1 MKSLQQDEPKT
12 STLLRLDGVTKGY
25 HDGLIFNPVLSGINL
40 EIERGE
46 TISLR
51 GASGSGK
58 STLIGLIAGLS
69 RPDSGAIIFD
79 GADVG
84 RLAPVDQALLRAH
97 RIGVVLQKGNL
108 IPFLSALENVELAA
122 KIAGRRDRRGYSSS
136 LLQNLGLG
144 GRIHH
149 RPARLSGGEAQRASL
164 AVALVNEP
172 ELLLADEVTGEL
184 DSGTADQ
191 LLTLLFETARDRE
204 MAVLYV
210 THDREIAFRAQR
222 QLRLVDQGLVEQG
235 LVEQGLVERSAAD
248 QAGS

>member
-1 MKSLQQDEPKT
+1 MQQDGPRA
-12 STLLRLDGVTKGY
+12 SVLLRLDGVTKGY
-25 HDGLIFNPVLSGINL
+25 RDGVVFNPVLFGINL
-40 EIERGE
+40 EIGRGE

-69 RPDSGAIIFD
+69 RPDSGTIVFD
-79 GADVG
+79 GADVA
-84 RLAPVDQALLRAH
+84 RLTSVDQALLRAR

-122 KIAGRRDRRGYSSS
+122 KMAGRRDRRKFSMS

-149 RPARLSGGEAQRASL
+149 RPARLSGGEAQRAAL

-184 DSGTADQ
+184 DSDTADQ
-191 LLTLLFETARDRE
+191 LLTLLFETAHDRE

-210 THDREIAFRAQR
+210 THDREIAARAER
-222 QLRLVDQGLVEQG
+222 QLRLIDL
-235 LVEQGLVERSAAD
+235 GLVERAPWIRGLMDRALVD
-248 QAGS
+248 RAGS

>member
-1 MKSLQQDEPKT
+1 MQQDGPKA
-12 STLLRLDGVTKGY
+12 SILLRLDGVTKGY
-25 HDGLIFNPVLSGINL
+25 RDGVVFNPVLFGINL
-40 EIERGE
+40 EIGRGE

-69 RPDSGAIIFD
+69 RPDSGTIVFD
-79 GADVG
+79 GADVA
-84 RLAPVDQALLRAH
+84 RLTSVDQALLRAR

-122 KIAGRRDRRGYSSS
+122 KMAGRRDRRKFSMS

-149 RPARLSGGEAQRASL
+149 RPARLSGGEAQRAAL

-184 DSGTADQ
+184 DSDTADQ

-210 THDREIAFRAQR
+210 THDREIAARAER
-222 QLRLVDQGLVEQG
+222 QLRLIDL
-235 LVEQGLVERSAAD
+235 GLVERAPSIGA
-248 QAGS
+248 

>member
-1 MKSLQQDEPKT
+1 MQQDGPKA
-12 STLLRLDGVTKGY
+12 SILLRLDGVTKGY
-25 HDGLIFNPVLSGINL
+25 RDGVVFNPVLFGINL
-40 EIERGE
+40 EIGRGE

-69 RPDSGAIIFD
+69 RPDSGTIVFD
-79 GADVG
+79 GADVA
-84 RLAPVDQALLRAH
+84 RLTSVDQALLRAR

-122 KIAGRRDRRGYSSS
+122 KMAGRRDRRKFSMS

-149 RPARLSGGEAQRASL
+149 RPARLSGGEAQRAAL

-184 DSGTADQ
+184 DSDTADQ

-210 THDREIAFRAQR
+210 THDREIAARAER
-222 QLRLVDQGLVEQG
+222 QLRLIDL
-235 LVEQGLVERSAAD
+235 GLVERAPWIRGLMDRALVD
-248 QAGS
+248 RAGS

>member
-1 MKSLQQDEPKT
+1 MQQDGPKA
-12 STLLRLDGVTKGY
+12 SILLRLDGVTKGY
-25 HDGLIFNPVLSGINL
+25 RDGVVFNPVLFGINL
-40 EIERGE
+40 EIGRGE

-69 RPDSGAIIFD
+69 RPDSGTIVFD
-79 GADVG
+79 GADVA
-84 RLAPVDQALLRAH
+84 RLTSVDQALLRAR

-122 KIAGRRDRRGYSSS
+122 KMAGRRDRRKFSMS

-149 RPARLSGGEAQRASL
+149 RPARLSGGEAQRAAL

-184 DSGTADQ
+184 DSDTADQ
-191 LLTLLFETARDRE
+191 LLTLLFETAHDRE

-210 THDREIAFRAQR
+210 THDREIAARAER
-222 QLRLVDQGLVEQG
+222 QLRLIDL
-235 LVEQGLVERSAAD
+235 GLVERAPWIGA
-248 QAGS
+248 

>member
-1 MKSLQQDEPKT
+1 MQQDGPKA
-12 STLLRLDGVTKGY
+12 SILLRLDGVTKGY
-25 HDGLIFNPVLSGINL
+25 RDGVVFNPVLFGINL
-40 EIERGE
+40 EIGRGE

-69 RPDSGAIIFD
+69 RPDSGAIVFD
-79 GADVG
+79 GADVA
-84 RLAPVDQALLRAH
+84 RLTSVDQALLRAR

-122 KIAGRRDRRGYSSS
+122 KMAGRRDRRKFSMS

-149 RPARLSGGEAQRASL
+149 RPARLSGGEAQRAAL

-184 DSGTADQ
+184 DSDTADQ

-210 THDREIAFRAQR
+210 THDREIAARAER
-222 QLRLVDQGLVEQG
+222 QLRLIDL
-235 LVEQGLVERSAAD
+235 GLVERAPWIRGLMDRALVD
-248 QAGS
+248 RAGS

>member
-1 MKSLQQDEPKT
+1 MQQDGPRA
-12 STLLRLDGVTKGY
+12 SVLLRLDGVTKGY
-25 HDGLIFNPVLSGINL
+25 RDGVVFNPVLFGINL
-40 EIERGE
+40 ELGRGE

-69 RPDSGAIIFD
+69 RPDSGAIVFD
-79 GADVG
+79 GADVA
-84 RLAPVDQALLRAH
+84 RLTSVDQALLRAR

-122 KIAGRRDRRGYSSS
+122 KMAGRRDRRGFSMS

-149 RPARLSGGEAQRASL
+149 RPARLSGGEAQRAAL

-184 DSGTADQ
+184 DSDTADQ

-210 THDREIAFRAQR
+210 THDREIAARAER
-222 QLRLVDQGLVEQG
+222 QLRLIDL
-235 LVEQGLVERSAAD
+235 GLVERAPWIRGLMDRALVD
-248 QAGS
+248 RAGS